1 MRRLLTTGAGAV
13 LVLGLVGTGAVAQAD
28 PKHDDDTLV
37 LYATET
43 ASTSISATGVVDPPE
58 NDPAAFSAGARFVS
72 VDTLYS
78 DEARTKEAGR
88 NDISCE
94 VTEVVGTAAAP
105 EAVTLLCSGV
115 VRLEAGSLAWQG
127 STTFAESEEEVEGP
141 VIEVAIT
148 GGTGGFRGAGG
159 EVAVFD
165 ESEEGD
171 AESLSRYEVDVLT
184 FATKK

>member
-1 MRRLLTTGAGAV
+1 MRRLLATGAGAV
-13 LVLGLVGTGAVAQAD
+13 LVLGLVGTGAMAQAD

-58 NDPAAFSAGARFVS
+58 TDAAAFTAGARFLA

-78 DEARTKEAGR
+78 DEARTKEVGR

-105 EAVTLLCSGV
+105 EAATLLCQGV
-115 VRLEAGSLAWQG
+115 VRLEAGSLSWQG
-127 STTFAESEEEVEGP
+127 STTFAESEEEPEGP
-141 VIEVAIT
+141 FIQIAIT
-148 GGTGGFRGAGG
+148 GGTGDFRAAGG
-159 EVAVFD
+159 TVEVFQ
-165 ESEEGD
+165 ESEED
-171 AESLSRYEVDVLT
+171 DEENLTRYEVDVLT